1 MKKQKKLTVFENLIW
16 NTVGSFTYLICQWLL
31 TLIVVRGTNDMV
43 NAGNLALA
51 ISITNIFFN
60 LACFNVRPYLVSDLS
75 NRYTSQ
81 EYSAFRVL
89 TCVVA
94 IFSCGGYL
102 NFFSYTTEQITCIM
116 LYMAFKIGEAWVDL
130 LHGYEQRKSRM
141 DIGGIS
147 LFIRGILSVG
157 TFAITLFYTNS
168 INWSIAVMAIC
179 TIAFVVLFDCPIAS
193 LYERYVPKFEFKRMV
208 QMFLEFLP
216 MMIGSFMSTIGANLP
231 RQILETQKGSESL
244 GIYSTVATPA
254 VIVQVAASYVFNP
267 VLTQFAQL
275 YNEDNKSGFVKLILK
290 ISGVLLAISL
300 ACICGAW
307 LLGEWGLGFL
317 YGDNIKR
324 HAYLFMPVIYYTCLN
339 AFVWFLWHL
348 LVVMRKLKSLLVVN
362 AIGLVV
368 CIGMMS
374 KIISLHEM
382 NGVSYTLIMYSIV
395 LIILMTIVVVQD
407 LLSKHKVQTGN
418 MTKGEI
424 L

>member
-1 MKKQKKLTVFENLIW
+1 MNKQKKLTIFENLIW
-16 NTVGSFTYLICQWLL
+16 NTIGSFTYLICQWLL
-31 TLIVVRGTNDMV
+31 TLIVVRGTSDMA

-60 LACFNVRPYLVSDLS
+60 LACFNVRPYLVSDLN

-89 TCVVA
+89 TCVA
-94 IFSCGGYL
+94 SIFACAGYL
-102 NFFSYTTEQITCIM
+102 NFFSYTTQQITCIM
-116 LYMAFKIGEAWVDL
+116 LYMVFKLGEAWVDL
-130 LHGYEQRKSRM
+130 LHGYEQRKARM

-157 TFAITLFYTNS
+157 TFAITLFYTDS
-168 INWSIAVMAIC
+168 INWSIAVMAVC
-179 TIAFVVLFDCPIAS
+179 TISFIILFDCPIAS
-193 LYERYVPKFEFKRMV
+193 RYEQYLPQFELKKMMK
-208 QMFLEFLP
+208 MFLEFLP

-275 YNEDNKSGFVKLILK
+275 YNEKKKDGFVKLIIK
-290 ISGVLLAISL
+290 ISGVLLGISF
-300 ACICGAW
+300 ACIGGAL

-317 YGDNIKR
+317 YGENIKR
-324 HAYLFMPVIYYTCLN
+324 HAYLFLPVIYYTCLN

-348 LVVMRKLKSLLVVN
+348 LVVMRKLRALLIVN
-362 AIGLVV
+362 AIGLIICV
-368 CIGMMS
+368 GMMS
-374 KIISLHEM
+374 KVISVYEM
-382 NGVSYTLIMYSIV
+382 NGVSYTLIIYSIV
-395 LIILMTIVVVQD
+395 LIIMMTAVVVGD
-407 LLSKHKVQTGN
+407 LLHKHKNTDIQ
-418 MTKGEI
+418 
-424 L
+424 